1 MSFGGKKWKNT
12 PEKQKKT
19 KGKVKMVV
27 LVGAPP
33 PCPFNHQATLK
44 IF

>member
-19 KGKVKMVV
+19 KGKVKMEVISV
-27 LVGAPP
+27 
-33 PCPFNHQATLK
+33 K
-44 IF
+44 K